1 MGSLRGE
8 HSRYCARIPL
18 PDIEI
23 RGRVIANHPSKPH
36 EAVDRRRVLN
46 DMIAAEPDGIVRKY
60 PRWIKDLKAAP
71 PGKTGAQARWRA
83 FPKLR
88 APDIL
93 ASNFF
98 CVRTIL
104 FQTLDPFFVLA
115 VERVDDRRG
124 YER

>member
-1 MGSLRGE
+1 
-8 HSRYCARIPL
+8 
-18 PDIEI
+18 
-23 RGRVIANHPSKPH
+23 
-36 EAVDRRRVLN
+36 
-46 DMIAAEPDGIVRKY
+46 MIAAEPDGIVRKY

-104 FQTLDPFFVLA
+104 FQTLDPFFVVA